1 MVANI
6 ETGVTQVCW
15 SQSPCPC
22 SRPLLIHAYTGDTH
36 TLKGRSGSVSVGPPG
51 PGAHKVLFE
60 PSKLLRWVWGLILNA
75 ILPLLPSCWGFGC
88 EVSLPWPLDAR
99 YLFVCVWDPTF
110 SCRWLFSRELQ
121 FWSSHRRR
129 CTRPSILPYCCSHN
143 KLWKFFKDMGMPVH
157 LTCLLRNLYASQEAT
172 VRTGHETTNWFK
184 IGKGIPQG
192 YILPP
197 CLFNLYAEYIMEMP
211 D

>member
-36 TLKGRSGSVSVGPPG
+36 ALKGRSGSVSVGPPG

-75 ILPLLPSCWGFGC
+75 ILPLLPSCWGFSFTLEHGVSFFGGTQHSPINGC
-88 EVSLPWPLDAR
+88 SAVSRNFGVLTEDETSFYSTILSSSMYVVCIYVIIFT
-99 YLFVCVWDPTF
+99 YLY
-110 SCRWLFSRELQ
+110 L
-121 FWSSHRRR
+121 
-129 CTRPSILPYCCSHN
+129 
-143 KLWKFFKDMGMPVH
+143 VH
-157 LTCLLRNLYASQEAT
+157 YLKYFLLLRVLQILYGLRNNVFQTQVCKTMLLIYEKWK
-172 VRTGHETTNWFK
+172 RE
-184 IGKGIPQG
+184 IGTIWS
-192 YILPP
+192 
-197 CLFNLYAEYIMEMP
+197 F
-211 D
+211 